1 MTKRKA
7 PIVGKFTF
15 NHSEWWFINCLWWFI
30 GILGLGTGHFSGRYN
45 PLFNAWSQ
53 AWNLALF
60 VHGGPLPENW
70 EFSEPIR
77 MLLALFSRQS
87 FLCFWSQPQRVK
99 SMDLGFEKKLLTN
112 GQVKPWWSHGEAMN
126 GGNPIA
132 ECFISWKIRHQHGWE
147 LGVSPW
153 LWKWICVLAKSLAG
167 QKHSF
172 VSNKTCLD
180 MFSWWSFHVCW
191 FV

>member
-99 SMDLGFEKKLLTN
+99 SMDLGFEKKAVD
-112 GQVKPWWSHGEAMN
+112 QWPSEAMVKPWWSHEWGQPDSWMLYFMENPSSTWMRTRGIPMAMEMN
-126 GGNPIA
+126 M
-132 ECFISWKIRHQHGWE
+132 
-147 LGVSPW
+147 
-153 LWKWICVLAKSLAG
+153 CVG
-167 QKHSF
+167 
-172 VSNKTCLD
+172 
-180 MFSWWSFHVCW
+180 
-191 FV
+191 